1 MNRNGINV
9 PEYVDQKMMQEE
21 EYGHTAVLCAID
33 GR

>member
-9 PEYVDQKMMQEE
+9 PEYVDQKMTQEE